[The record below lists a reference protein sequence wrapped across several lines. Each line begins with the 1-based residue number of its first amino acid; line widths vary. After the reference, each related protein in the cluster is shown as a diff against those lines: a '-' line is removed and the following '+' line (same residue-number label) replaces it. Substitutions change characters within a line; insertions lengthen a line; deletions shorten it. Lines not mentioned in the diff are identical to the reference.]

1 MPNDPLAASNGI
13 SNATG
18 LRFLGLERARPRSA
32 AGRVAIIDS
41 GIDATHPDLAD
52 KIVEAKSFVGGSASV
67 DHEGHGTF
75 VAGLIAAA
83 VDNSAGVAEWLRP
96 PSC

>member
-1 MPNDPLAASNGI
+1 MRSR
-13 SNATG
+13 SRCR
-18 LRFLGLERARPRSA
+18 RF
-32 AGRVAIIDS
+32 RVAIIDS
-41 GIDATHPDLAD
+41 GIDATHPELAD

-83 VDNSAGVAEWLRP
+83 VDNSSGSREWPRR